1 MNKSHIIEH
10 LRFALQAQ
18 LTTAQVAAK
27 TAHDAATHEENIAE
41 NKYDTLGLEAAYL
54 AQGQAQRVNDC
65 HLSLVEFEKV
75 FKESIKDKVSLGSL
89 VAVCDE
95 NEDRKWY
102 FLGPMSGGLS
112 VTVKGELVYVLT
124 PQSPLGNGLMNRQIN
139 DEVTFTIAGES
150 QLLVIDEIL

>member
-18 LTTAQVAAK
+18 LTTAQAAAK

-65 HLSLVEFEKV
+65 YLSLVEFEKV
-75 FKESIKDKVSLGSL
+75 FKECIKDQVSLGSL
-89 VAVCDE
+89 VSVCDE
-95 NEDRKWY
+95 DEQRKWY

-112 VTVKGELVYVLT
+112 VTVKNELVYVLT
-124 PQSPLGNGLMNRQIN
+124 QQSPLGSRLMNKQKE
-139 DEVTFTIAGES
+139 DEITFTIAGKS
-150 QLLVIDEIL
+150 QRLMIEKIL